1 MILSCERCSKQT
13 AKLTKCNYC
22 SKNDCVSC
30 IRSTKKVHKIKH
42 MAICKNCWGVMRNR
56 RQFKNA

>member
-30 IRSTKKVHKIKH
+30 I
-42 MAICKNCWGVMRNR
+42 
-56 RQFKNA
+56 